1 MLTPSPLRPLP
12 DLISTRGSEHGRQ
25 NWKFPQRPNKN
36 QNRLL
41 NTTTWTTTTTKR
53 SWWQETKKKT
63 KLCFKP
69 VSNWELLWGSV
80 TFCVGFFI
88 FVGFLFL
95 SVSVPQTEQTM
106 LFFFLRVSGRF
117 SVSTTT
123 PPTARNG
130 GHKFALPYTQ
140 TKTSF
145 KDFYRENIWNFFFG
159 IIFH

>member
-1 MLTPSPLRPLP
+1 MLTPSPLRPLYP
-12 DLISTRGSEHGRQ
+12 IWLVHGEQSMADKTENSHSGQTKTKIAYSTRRRQ
-25 NWKFPQRPNKN
+25 QQRKDHDDK
-36 QNRLL
+36 
-41 NTTTWTTTTTKR
+41 KR
-53 SWWQETKKKT
+53 KKT

-80 TFCVGFFI
+80 TFCVGIFI

-106 LFFFLRVSGRF
+106 LFFFLLRVSGRF

-145 KDFYRENIWNFFFG
+145 KDFYLENIWNFFFG

>member
-1 MLTPSPLRPLP
+1 MGSRAWQTKLKIPTAAKQKPKSLTQH
-12 DLISTRGSEHGRQ
+12 DDDDANNNEKIMMTRNE
-25 NWKFPQRPNKN
+25 K
-36 QNRLL
+36 
-41 NTTTWTTTTTKR
+41 
-53 SWWQETKKKT
+53 

-80 TFCVGFFI
+80 TFCVGFF
-88 FVGFLFL
+88 LFL
-95 SVSVPQTEQTM
+95 LVFCFCQFRYHKPNKRCC
-106 LFFFLRVSGRF
+106 FFFLRVSGRF
-117 SVSTTT
+117 SVSTTTT

-159 IIFH
+159 IIFSLKINDTFTNFF

>member
-1 MLTPSPLRPLP
+1 MADKTENSHSGQTKTK
-12 DLISTRGSEHGRQ
+12 IAYSTRRRRRQ
-25 NWKFPQRPNKN
+25 QQRKDHDDK
-36 QNRLL
+36 QR
-41 NTTTWTTTTTKR
+41 
-53 SWWQETKKKT
+53 KKT

-80 TFCVGFFI
+80 TFCVGF
-88 FVGFLFL
+88 LFL
-95 SVSVPQTEQTM
+95 LVFCFCQFRYHKPNKRCC
-106 LFFFLRVSGRF
+106 FFFLRVSGRF
-117 SVSTTT
+117 SVSTTTT

-159 IIFH
+159 NFFTKN